1 MIDNTE
7 NKDSFKGSEVN
18 SDSLSAASES
28 NINQADDTSSV
39 VTDIDSDDI
48 VKNSIESISD
58 TSKKHK
64 KKKSSIT
71 SNIITVI
78 IVLIM
83 LAGIGLLL
91 YPTISEKWNAVHQS
105 RIIAS
110 YTEQI
115 KAINTEKT
123 QAMWDAA
130 VKYNEKL
137 LTYNDRFKLNDEQM
151 EEYMSTLDATGTGVM
166 GYITI
171 PKIDVELAVYHTTD
185 EAVLQI
191 GVGHLC
197 GTSLP
202 VGGPSTHVALSGHRG
217 LPSAKLFT
225 RLDEVGNGDI
235 FALHILDKVLIYTV
249 DDIKVVLPEEAN
261 LIDIIDGKDY
271 CTLITCTPY
280 GVNTHRMLV
289 RGEHTDTITEDEY
302 KAMYNVKSASTNTDT
317 SQSDIGDQ
325 GRALPD
331 WLPLAF
337 AIAAFLILG
346 FALLVPVKKKPK
358 K

>member
-1 MIDNTE
+1 M
-7 NKDSFKGSEVN
+7 SFAFFFKPDKLLHFN
-18 SDSLSAASES
+18 RAKYM
-28 NINQADDTSSV
+28 NDTP
-39 VTDIDSDDI
+39 
-48 VKNSIESISD
+48 
-58 TSKKHK
+58 
-64 KKKSSIT
+64 KKKSSLT
-71 SNIITVI
+71 SNIITVM

-105 RIIAS
+105 RIIAG

-115 KAINTEKT
+115 KANNEARITE
-123 QAMWDAA
+123 MWDEA
-130 VKYNEKL
+130 VRYNEKL
-137 LTYNDRFKLNDEQM
+137 LTYTDRYNLSDEQM

-171 PKIDVELAVYHTTD
+171 PKIDVELPIYHTTD

-191 GVGHLC
+191 GVGHIP

-202 VGGPSTHVALSGHRG
+202 VGGESTHAVLSGHRG

-225 RLDEVGNGDI
+225 RLDEVLVGDT

-249 DDIKVVLPEEAN
+249 DDIKVVLPEEAD
-261 LIDIIDGKDY
+261 LIDIVEGKDY

-289 RGEHTDTITEDEY
+289 RGEHIETITDEEY
-302 KAMYNVKSASTNTDT
+302 KAKYEKASAAASSVT
-317 SQSDIGDQ
+317 SDNGTMDQ
-325 GRALPD
+325 GRAIPD
-331 WLPLAF
+331 WVPIAF
-337 AIAAFLILG
+337 AICAVLILG
-346 FALLVPVKKKPK
+346 FALFAPVKKKEK
-358 K
+358 KDKKTPEKENNSSSEQ